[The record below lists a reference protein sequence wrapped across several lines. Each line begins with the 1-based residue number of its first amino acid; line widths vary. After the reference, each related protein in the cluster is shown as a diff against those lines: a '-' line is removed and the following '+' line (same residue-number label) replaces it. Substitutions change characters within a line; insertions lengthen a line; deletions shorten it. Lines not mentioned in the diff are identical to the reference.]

1 VKVSSSEHK
10 GTKMKKKGLIQVYS
24 GAGKGKST
32 AAIGQAARA
41 AGHGFKVGFVSFF
54 KDPEAFGYGE
64 YKSLEKL
71 GVKTFLFARKHPH
84 FYKELNPDDV
94 CRECSK
100 GLEFIKELFQD
111 PSWDMLVLDEINIA
125 VRDGFLKEEEVLSLL
140 EAKPEKLELVLTGR
154 GVTEKIVEKAD
165 LVSEVREVK
174 HHYNQGIKSREGV
187 EY

>member
-1 VKVSSSEHK
+1 
-10 GTKMKKKGLIQVYS
+10 MKQKGLIQVYT

-32 AAIGQAARA
+32 AAIGQAVRA
-41 AGHGFKVGFVSFF
+41 AGHGFKVGLVSFF
-54 KDPEAFGYGE
+54 KDPEALGPEAFGYGE

-71 GVKTFLFARKHPH
+71 GIKTFLFAKKHPH

-94 CRECSK
+94 CQECSR

-140 EAKPEKLELVLTGR
+140 EIKPEKLELVITGR
-154 GVTEKIVEKAD
+154 GATEKIIEKAD

-174 HHYNQGIKSREGV
+174 HPYSQGIKSRQGI

>member
-1 VKVSSSEHK
+1 
-10 GTKMKKKGLIQVYS
+10 MKKKGLIQIYT

-41 AGHGFKVGFVSFF
+41 AGHGFKVGFLSFF

-64 YKSLEKL
+64 YRSLEKL
-71 GVKTFLFARKHPH
+71 GVKTFLFAKKHPH
-84 FYKELNPDDV
+84 FYKELNTDDV
-94 CRECSK
+94 CQECSK
-100 GLEFIKELFQD
+100 GLEFIKELFRD

-125 VRDGFLKEEEVLSLL
+125 VRDGFLKEEDVLSLM

-154 GVTEKIVEKAD
+154 GVTEKMIEKAD
-165 LVSEVREVK
+165 LVSEVKEVK
-174 HHYNQGIKSREGV
+174 HPYSQGVKSRKGV

>member
-10 GTKMKKKGLIQVYS
+10 GTKMRKKGLIQVYT
-24 GAGKGKST
+24 GPGKGKST

-41 AGHGFKVGFVSFF
+41 AGHGFKVGFISFF

-64 YKSLEKL
+64 YNSLKKL
-71 GVKTFLFARKHPH
+71 GVETFLFARKHPH
-84 FYKELNPDDV
+84 FYKELKTDDV
-94 CRECSK
+94 CRECRK
-100 GLEFIKELFQD
+100 GVEFIKELFRD

-125 VRDGFLKEEEVLSLL
+125 VRDGFLKEEDVLSLL
-140 EAKPEKLELVLTGR
+140 EAKPERLELVLTGR

-174 HHYNQGIKSREGV
+174 HPYNQGIKSRKGI

>member
-1 VKVSSSEHK
+1 V
-10 GTKMKKKGLIQVYS
+10 KKKGLIQVYT
-24 GAGKGKST
+24 GTGKGKST

-64 YKSLEKL
+64 YKSLKKL
-71 GVKTFLFARKHPH
+71 GIETFLLARKHPH

-94 CRECSK
+94 CQECRQ
-100 GLEFIKELFQD
+100 GLDFIRQLFQD
-111 PSWDMLVLDEINIA
+111 PSWDMLILDEINIA
-125 VRDGFLKEEEVLSLL
+125 VRDGFLGEKDVLALL
-140 EAKPEKLELVLTGR
+140 EAKPAKLELVLTGR
-154 GVTEKIVEKAD
+154 AVTEKIMEKAD

-174 HHYNQGIKSREGV
+174 HPYRQGIKSRAGI

>member
-1 VKVSSSEHK
+1 MIQIYT
-10 GTKMKKKGLIQVYS
+10 GT
-24 GAGKGKST
+24 GKGKST
-32 AAIGQAARA
+32 AAIGQAVRA
-41 AGHGFKVGFVSFF
+41 AGHGFKVGFLSFF

-71 GVKTFLFARKHPH
+71 GIKTFLFARKHPH

-100 GLEFIKELFQD
+100 GLEFIKELFRD
-111 PSWDMLVLDEINIA
+111 PSWDMLVLDELNIA
-125 VRDGFLKEEEVLSLL
+125 LRDGFLKEEEVVSLL
-140 EAKPEKLELVLTGR
+140 DAKPDKLELVLTGR
-154 GVTEKIVEKAD
+154 GVTEKIIEKAD

-174 HHYNQGIKSREGV
+174 HPYSRGIKSRKGI

>member
-1 VKVSSSEHK
+1 
-10 GTKMKKKGLIQVYS
+10 MKEKGLIQVYM

-41 AGHGFKVGFVSFF
+41 AGHGFKVGFLSFF

-71 GVKTFLFARKHPH
+71 GVKTFLFAKKHPH
-84 FYKELNPDDV
+84 FYKELNPNDV
-94 CRECSK
+94 CQQCSR
-100 GLEFIKELFQD
+100 GLEFIKELFKD

-125 VRDGFLKEEEVLSLL
+125 VRDSFLKEEDVLALM

-154 GVTEKIVEKAD
+154 GVTEKIIEKAD
-165 LVSEVREVK
+165 LVSEVKEVK
-174 HHYNQGIKSREGV
+174 HPYSQGIKSREGI